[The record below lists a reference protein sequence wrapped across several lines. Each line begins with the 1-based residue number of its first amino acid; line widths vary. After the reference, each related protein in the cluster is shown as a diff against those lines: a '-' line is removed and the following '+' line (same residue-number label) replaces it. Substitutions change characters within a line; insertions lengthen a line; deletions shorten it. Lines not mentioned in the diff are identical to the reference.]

1 MKIFLMII
9 ILAVSASS
17 TIFAQKLEQ
26 SFIDQFPLLEK
37 TITDTDIRNLL
48 RENKFLN
55 ESHKKIIN
63 ASFYYPNRDLLPIA
77 RLETD
82 KAVILIYATIG
93 EEDNVEDR
101 EIFVNSIAY
110 FRKNSELVYA
120 SINLHMTGSGKT
132 FTALNKATIEVSG
145 KEYVFIYEE
154 KGLETGRKKKTT
166 SVYSV
171 KRNCLSFERSKEE

>member
-1 MKIFLMII
+1 MKNFLMII
-9 ILAVSASS
+9 ILAVSASV

-26 SFIDQFPLLEK
+26 NFIDQFPLLEK

-63 ASFYYPNRDLLPIA
+63 ASFYYPSTDLLPIA

-101 EIFVNSIAY
+101 EIFVHSIAY
-110 FRKNSELVYA
+110 FKKNSEEVGA
-120 SINLHMTGSGKT
+120 SINFYITGSGKT

-171 KRNCLSFERSKEE
+171 KRNCLSFERRQEE